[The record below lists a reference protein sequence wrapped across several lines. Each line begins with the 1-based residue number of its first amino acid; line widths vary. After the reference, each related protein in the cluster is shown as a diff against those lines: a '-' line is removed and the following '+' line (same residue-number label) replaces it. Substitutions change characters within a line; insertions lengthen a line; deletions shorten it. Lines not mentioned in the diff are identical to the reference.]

1 MIKIKTERIFFGDL
15 IKITSI
21 DYGKPSIFS
30 IPKYSYK
37 TVERSIFYK
46 KMILNTRI

>member
-1 MIKIKTERIFFGDL
+1 MKTERVFFGDL
-15 IKITSI
+15 IEITSI

-37 TVERSIFYK
+37 TVETSVFYK
-46 KMILNTRI
+46 KMILNTKI